1 MWIDYGSLLRR
12 CKDMHND
19 CNYWKFKDD
28 NYFEKAPEYDRES
41 EIKEGKKRRVVYK
54 KQLEVC
60 L

>member
-19 CNYWKFKDD
+19 RNYWKFKAD
-28 NYFEKAPEYDRES
+28 NYFEKPPEYDRES